1 MVEQNH
7 VLIYFD
13 RFALLY
19 QLSKEV
25 IKKPKK
31 EPSLPDACDTTI
43 PAKKQPFGEKIYEG
57 MRVPIFDFDLM
68 LR

>member
-25 IKKPKK
+25 IKKTKK
-31 EPSLPDACDTTI
+31 EPSLPDACDTAI
-43 PAKKQPFGEKIYEG
+43 QAKKQPFGEKIYEG
-57 MRVPIFDFDLM
+57 MRVPTIEFDWIT
-68 LR
+68 

>member
-1 MVEQNH
+1 M
-7 VLIYFD
+7 YFD

-19 QLSKEV
+19 QISKEV

-31 EPSLPDACDTTI
+31 EPSLPDATI

-57 MRVPIFDFDLM
+57 MNVPIIEFDFIT
-68 LR
+68 